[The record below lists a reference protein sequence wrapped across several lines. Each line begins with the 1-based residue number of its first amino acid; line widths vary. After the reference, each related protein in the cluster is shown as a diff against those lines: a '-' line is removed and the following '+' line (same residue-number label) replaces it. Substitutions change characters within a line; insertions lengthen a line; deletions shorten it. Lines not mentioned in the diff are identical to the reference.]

1 MTDLTLQEAQLMR
14 LLAGMFGQEKI
25 VVKMSVLAICGGL
38 LPEVADTLGIAADS
52 RACEAWAKNL
62 KCLFTIVDDEGN
74 PKLVCEFCLHYWE
87 EGDGTPFHGVQVINV
102 EDLER
107 QRWLRPI
114 FKARQV
120 HYITVS
126 KEEFDEILAPGGQ
139 LEFLT
144 FLQDRMGLL
153 DE

>member
-1 MTDLTLQEAQLMR
+1 MRQDGALWVIIYVARGVRQAENVEATLKRGDRAIV
-14 LLAGMFGQEKI
+14 AGQI
-25 VVKMSVLAICGGL
+25 RY
-38 LPEVADTLGIAADS
+38 DQ
-52 RACEAWAKNL
+52 WN
-62 KCLFTIVDDEGN
+62 DDEGN

-120 HYITVS
+120 HYITIS

-144 FLQDRMGLL
+144 FLQDRTGLL